1 MSGRMYMYIYFLHNI
16 SDSYEIPPTKYM
28 YIIASR
34 EDSVMYIP
42 TLMSNIN
49 SKFYAYMWYLY
60 LYKCLVALDFL
71 FSDISR
77 TLTSSRVC

>member
-1 MSGRMYMYIYFLHNI
+1 MSGRMYMYIYFNI
-16 SDSYEIPPTKYM
+16 SDSYGIPPTKYM

-49 SKFYAYMWYLY
+49 SKFYAYM
-60 LYKCLVALDFL
+60 C
-71 FSDISR
+71 R
-77 TLTSSRVC
+77 TSVL